1 MDENKKAYLLYEGYT
16 LVGVYASEA
25 ALDLG
30 RVALAEQNKKDPEND
45 YSREE
50 WEVLE

>member
-1 MDENKKAYLLYEGYT
+1 MEKIYLLYEGYI

-30 RVALAEQNKKDPEND
+30 RIALAEANKKDPEND
-45 YSREE
+45 YHQEE
-50 WEVLE
+50 WEVIG